1 MFNEPE
7 LRQLRTFVVVAEEL
21 HFTRAA
27 ERLNLAQQALS
38 AQIRKLEERLGVE
51 LFERTTR
58 RVELTDAGRT
68 LLSHAMPLLA
78 SASRAWEE
86 VARVGLGDAGQVSVS
101 YAPTARREVLPAIL
115 DEVHRRYPRLDVK
128 SCELWWGRDAI
139 TSGLADVAITR
150 GPGPEDPEINST
162 ALMHSRIGVILA
174 ADHPLGGRD
183 EIQMSELD
191 GMPLEIQARRFSPP
205 FHDAIVGALRS
216 GGFDGQVVEYE
227 NLGSRFLL
235 DDPSAMHAICSGSA
249 FGFGFENQYPVLP
262 AELVWI
268 RVEPPLFVP
277 LTICWRE
284 TASAPVRNFVGVALD
299 LADRRGWLQAASRPS
314 AQPASIRSRNALRAS
329 GQRAIIAGSS
339 QSAKED
345 ADQCPIT

>member
-51 LFERTTR
+51 LFDRTTR

-86 VARVGLGDAGQVSVS
+86 VARVGLGDAGQISIS

-115 DEVHRRYPRLDVK
+115 DEIHRRYPRLDVK

-139 TSGLADVAITR
+139 TSGMADVAITR
-150 GPGPEDPEINST
+150 GPGPDDPEIRSA
-162 ALMHSRIGVILA
+162 ALMQSRIGVILGS
-174 ADHPLGGRD
+174 DHALAGRR
-183 EIQMSELD
+183 EIQMEELA
-191 GMPLEIQARRFSPP
+191 GTALEIQARRFSPP
-205 FHDAIVGALRS
+205 FHDAIVDALRS
-216 GGFDGQVVEYE
+216 GGFDGEVIEYE

-235 DDPSAMHAICSGSA
+235 DDPSAMQAICSGVA

-262 AELVWI
+262 PELVWI

-284 TASAPVRNFVGVALD
+284 TSGAPVRNFVDVALD
-299 LADRRGWLQAASRPS
+299 LANQRGWLQGAPRPT
-314 AQPASIRSRNALRAS
+314 
-329 GQRAIIAGSS
+329 AGVS
-339 QSAKED
+339 
-345 ADQCPIT
+345 

>member
-1 MFNEPE
+1 MTNEPE

-58 RVELTDAGRT
+58 RVELTEAGRT

-78 SASRAWEE
+78 SATRAWEE
-86 VARVGLGDAGQVSVS
+86 VARAGLGDVGQISVS
-101 YAPTARREVLPAIL
+101 YAPTARREVLPEIL
-115 DEVHRRYPRLDVK
+115 GEVHRRYPRLEVK

-150 GPGPEDPEINST
+150 GPAPDDPEIQSA
-162 ALMHSRIGVILA
+162 ALMHSRIGVILGSDHA
-174 ADHPLGGRD
+174 LAGRADL
-183 EIQMSELD
+183 QVTELA
-191 GMPLEIQARRFSPP
+191 GTALEIQSRRFSPH
-205 FHDAIVGALRS
+205 FYDAILSTMRS
-216 GGFDGQVVEYE
+216 GGFDGEVIEYE

-235 DDPSAMHAICSGSA
+235 DDASACENIISGKA
-249 FGFGFENQYPVLP
+249 FGFGFENQYPILP
-262 AELVWI
+262 PEMVWI
-268 RVEPPLFVP
+268 AVEPALFVP

-284 TASAPVRNFVGVALD
+284 TASTPVRNFVTVALEV
-299 LADRRGWLQAASRPS
+299 ARRAGWLHEATPEAE
-314 AQPASIRSRNALRAS
+314 PADVLVRA
-329 GQRAIIAGSS
+329 G
-339 QSAKED
+339 
-345 ADQCPIT
+345 